1 MSLHLTADQLRGRV
15 HVLIDGEDRI
25 LRFDQG
31 ALVRIVSGLG
41 LKGLEELPSV
51 MQSLNGDV
59 LRVLMWAGCL
69 HENEELELCEV
80 EKWFYP
86 ALPSFIS
93 CIEGIN
99 LAIWGRP
106 DGPEEVDDDENPT
119 KKMENGLD
127 GTSEKQSEP
136 QSVDLD

>member
-1 MSLHLTADQLRGRV
+1 MKHLTADQLRGRV

-31 ALVRIVSGLG
+31 ALVRIVEVLG
-41 LKGLEELPSV
+41 LDGLHALPSV
-51 MQSLNGDV
+51 MQSLDGDI
-59 LRVLMWAGCL
+59 LRALMWAGCL
-69 HENEELELCEV
+69 HENDELELSEV

-86 ALPSFIS
+86 ALPSFLA

-106 DGPEEVDDDENPT
+106 DGPEEEDANDDENPT
-119 KKMENGLD
+119 KKENGQR
-127 GTSEKQSEP
+127 GTSEEPKEP
-136 QSVDLD
+136 QSADSD